1 MPMYMDRH
9 ELSGVTP
16 EDVAAAHL
24 RDLEVQGKYGVRYLT
39 YWFDDSSG
47 AVFCL
52 AEGPSADAVNSV
64 HRESHGL
71 VANRIL
77 EVERGMVRAF
87 LGKISDPD
95 PTHPDVEVAF
105 RAILFTDLEGSTSM
119 TQELGDAAA
128 MAVLR
133 THDVTVRGLLG
144 DLGGSEVKHT
154 GDGIMASFPSVV
166 RAVECAIGIQRKLA
180 DHNETAV
187 TPIRVRVGLSAG
199 EPVTENDDLFGAAV
213 QLAARVCDCAL
224 AGGIYCS
231 NAVRELAIGKGFLFE
246 DRGAVPLKG
255 FEGPIQLHEVR
266 WQAS

>member
-9 ELSGVTP
+9 ELPAATH
-16 EDVAAAHL
+16 EEVAVAHL
-24 RDLEVQGKYGVRYLT
+24 KDLEIQGQYGVRYLT
-39 YWFDDSSG
+39 YWFDDSTG

-52 AEGPSADAVNSV
+52 AEGPNAEAVNAV

-77 EVERGMVRAF
+77 EVNGGTVKAF
-87 LGKISDPD
+87 LGKLADPD
-95 PTHPDVEVAF
+95 PRNPDVEVAF

-119 TQELGDAAA
+119 TQELGDAVA
-128 MAVLR
+128 MTVLR
-133 THDVTVRGLLG
+133 THDATVRGLLSE
-144 DLGGSEVKHT
+144 LGGSEVKHT

-166 RAVECAIGIQRKLA
+166 RAVECAIGIQRRLA
-180 DHNETAV
+180 EHNETAE

-224 AGGIYCS
+224 AGGIFVS
-231 NAVRELAIGKGFLFE
+231 NAVRELSIGKGFVFE
-246 DRGAVPLKG
+246 DRGAVELKG
-255 FEGPIQLHEVR
+255 FEDPVQLYEVT
-266 WQAS
+266 WLVA